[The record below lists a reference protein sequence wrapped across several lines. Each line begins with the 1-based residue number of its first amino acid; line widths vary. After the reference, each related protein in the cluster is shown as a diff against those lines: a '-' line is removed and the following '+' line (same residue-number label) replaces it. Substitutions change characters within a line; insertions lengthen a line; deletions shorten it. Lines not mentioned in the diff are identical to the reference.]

1 MSLELHNLRS
11 SSGSRRSKKRV
22 GRGNASGHG
31 TTATRGTKGQRA
43 RQGGRRGLI
52 QLGAKHFVTRL
63 PKVRGF
69 QSFKAQP
76 QTVSLAALEKMNEG
90 TVVTAELLRNQRLIS
105 SVDKPVK
112 IIGKSEKLP
121 ANLVVKVQALTA
133 GAKSSIEAAGGK
145 IELLPLI
152 NPKTGK
158 K

>member
-1 MSLELHNLRS
+1 MSLELNNLKANK
-11 SSGSRRSKKRV
+11 GSRRSKKRV

-69 QSFKAQP
+69 QSFKAKP
-76 QTVSLAALEKMNEG
+76 QVVMLSSLEKVGAG
-90 TVVTAELLRNQRLIS
+90 TVVTTELLMNEKLIS
-105 SVDKPVK
+105 NVNLPIK
-112 IIGKSEKLP
+112 IIGKSSKLP
-121 ANLVVKVQALTA
+121 AKLVFKVQAVTA
-133 GAKSSIEAAGGK
+133 GAKSSIESAGGS
-145 IELLPLI
+145 IEILPTP
-152 NPKTGK
+152 NSK

>member
-1 MSLELHNLRS
+1 MSLELHNLKADK
-11 SSGSRRSKKRV
+11 GSRRSKKRV

-69 QSFKAQP
+69 KSFKSKP
-76 QTVSLAALEKMNEG
+76 QVVMLSSLEKISEG
-90 TVVTAELLRNQRLIS
+90 TVVTSQLLLNEKLIHNA
-105 SVDKPVK
+105 KLPVK
-112 IIGKSEKLP
+112 IIGKSSKLP
-121 ANLVVKVQALTA
+121 TKLVFKVQAVTA
-133 GAKSSIEAAGGK
+133 GAKSSIASAGGS
-145 IELLPLI
+145 IEIVAAP
-152 NPKTGK
+152 GAK